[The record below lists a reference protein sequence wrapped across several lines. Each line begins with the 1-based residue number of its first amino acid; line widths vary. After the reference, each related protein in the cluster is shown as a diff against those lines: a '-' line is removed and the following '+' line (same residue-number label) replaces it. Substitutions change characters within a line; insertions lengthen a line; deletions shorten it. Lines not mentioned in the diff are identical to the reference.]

1 MKHTQKQIILSWL
14 PTEDNDKVYPIKN
27 VILLVEGEHG
37 YNPSDWQMSREV
49 ITERN
54 KMQGFN
60 DADRI
65 KAENFAMDVWRW
77 V

>member
-27 VILLVEGEHG
+27 VILLVEGERG